1 MEAISRADSHNGGR
15 GRAQLAPVAEEHDR
29 RHQEASRAQHNRPA
43 WVEGILSHQAVSTE
57 PRLHAAEVEVHS
69 WPALGSDGGDTA
81 GVGEEHGALR
91 GGGSVPGLRRCS
103 SRAIVGPMPVSGHV
117 ARRWMHRR
125 LRIVKPGPVAACYR
139 SRLAGPHHS
148 DGRMPAG
155 HRTIGGTHG
164 NDGAG
169 QLHAG
174 RNDSVARA
182 RHRSPRCNLRLSLRC
197 GAGS

>member
-1 MEAISRADSHNGGR
+1 METVSRADSNDGGR
-15 GRAQLAPVAEEHDR
+15 GPAQLAPVAEEHDR
-29 RHQEASRAQHNRPA
+29 RHQEASRAQHHCPA
-43 WVEGILSHQAVSTE
+43 WVERILPHQTVSAE

-69 WPALGSDGGDTA
+69 WPALGSDRRDTA
-81 GVGEEHGALR
+81 GVWKEHGALR
-91 GGGSVPGLRRCS
+91 GGGSVPGLRRCA
-103 SRAIVGPMPVSGHV
+103 SRAIVGPMPISGHV
-117 ARRWMHRR
+117 ARRWMHRC
-125 LRIVKPGPVAACYR
+125 LWVVEPGPVAACCR
-139 SRLAGPHHS
+139 SRLAGLHHS

-164 NDGAG
+164 NDGAR